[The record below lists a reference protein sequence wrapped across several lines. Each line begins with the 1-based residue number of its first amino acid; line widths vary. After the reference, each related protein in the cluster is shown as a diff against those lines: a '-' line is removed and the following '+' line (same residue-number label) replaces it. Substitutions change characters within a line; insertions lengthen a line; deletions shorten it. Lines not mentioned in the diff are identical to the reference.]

1 MAGEKDTFVHRRRAP
16 AWPSG
21 GTRKEEMFRVR
32 AEAGG
37 RGRARPTRRQ
47 SVSWSRFESGRGSR
61 NGFRSQQT
69 KRLRSN
75 GPAPATQAA
84 AAQRRRPAPPPAP
97 LPLPP
102 PSPPSSP
109 SPTAASRQSRRPAV
123 LQTPGAPRT
132 RTRRPPTRP
141 ASVLRVGA
149 AADSSPAGQGRTRK
163 GQGSLRVGGFP
174 PGLGSP
180 LGRFRRVFT

>member
-1 MAGEKDTFVHRRRAP
+1 M
-16 AWPSG
+16 
-21 GTRKEEMFRVR
+21 R

-102 PSPPSSP
+102 PLPAQLPVPNGREPPIPATGRP
-109 SPTAASRQSRRPAV
+109 SNAWSAPDPDPAAPY
-123 LQTPGAPRT
+123 
-132 RTRRPPTRP
+132 PP
-141 ASVLRVGA
+141 RVGA
-149 AADSSPAGQGRTRK
+149 ARGRSR
-163 GQGSLRVGGFP
+163 
-174 PGLGSP
+174 
-180 LGRFRRVFT
+180 